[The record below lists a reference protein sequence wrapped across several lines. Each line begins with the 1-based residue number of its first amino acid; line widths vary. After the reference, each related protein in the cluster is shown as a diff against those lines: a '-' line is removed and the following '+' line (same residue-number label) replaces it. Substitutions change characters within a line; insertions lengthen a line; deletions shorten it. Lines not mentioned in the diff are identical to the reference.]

1 MKLICNQSDLNTNL
15 SLVSRA
21 VPSRPTHPVLGNV
34 LLAAETETQ
43 QVRLTA
49 FDLSLGIQTSF
60 LAQVEESGEIT
71 IPAKLLN
78 DIVSRLAEGEI
89 TLEAKEGRSA
99 SVQRLVKVS
108 ESVALHSRADREE
121 SPNGATAPSEQS
133 VDDSLIVTLTSASG
147 CYQMRGMGAQEFPE
161 LPQVEAGVAVH
172 LLVEALIEGLRGSLF
187 ATSSDETKQVLT
199 GVHLTLQQDNLEFAA
214 TDGHRLAVVQT
225 TNQNTADSVS
235 TSTPEA
241 TNSASKEQAGAS
253 NTFKKTIDSAVGA
266 TLATSDSSSLEFTLP
281 ARALRELERML
292 GMAQPTDEVAL
303 HFEQGQIVFQGG
315 EQTVVSEAKRS
326 LDSLPLRYRLTSR
339 TLEGQYPAYR
349 QLIPRQFQRQI
360 TIERRQLLSAVE
372 RIAVLADQKNNI
384 VKFSIDSVN
393 QRIAISVEAQDVGSG
408 QESMSAEISGDSL
421 DIAFNVKYLIDGLK
435 ALSTSDI
442 QMQMNEANSPVILT
456 PLGGRKMIYLI
467 MPVQIRG

>member
-1 MKLICNQSDLNTNL
+1 MKLICTQSDLNTNL

-34 LLAAETETQ
+34 LLAADTKTQ
-43 QVRLTA
+43 RVRLTA

-60 LAQVEESGEIT
+60 AAQVEADGEIT

-78 DIVSRLAEGEI
+78 DIVSRLPEGEI
-89 TLEAKEGRSA
+89 TLEEKTGEATNFSA
-99 SVQRLVKVS
+99 AASSDQ
-108 ESVALHSRADREE
+108 
-121 SPNGATAPSEQS
+121 
-133 VDDSLIVTLTSASG
+133 VDSDSMIVTLTSASG
-147 CYQMRGMGAQEFPE
+147 RYQMRGMGAGEFPE
-161 LPQVEAGVAVH
+161 LPNVEAGIAVN
-172 LLVEALIEGLRGSLF
+172 LPVEALIEGLRGSLF

-199 GVHLTLQQDNLEFAA
+199 GVHLIMQQHSLEFAA

-225 TNQNTADSVS
+225 VNQSPVDDDTVD
-235 TSTPEA
+235 TSEKP
-241 TNSASKEQAGAS
+241 
-253 NTFKKTIDSAVGA
+253 AV
-266 TLATSDSSSLEFTLP
+266 ATSGGSDTSELEFTLP

-292 GMAQPTDEVAL
+292 GMRQLTEGVAL
-303 HFEQGQIVFQGG
+303 HVEQGQIVFQAG
-315 EQTVVSEAKRS
+315 
-326 LDSLPLRYRLTSR
+326 DHRLTSR

-393 QRIAISVEAQDVGSG
+393 QQLSISVEAQDVGSG
-408 QESMSAEISGDSL
+408 QESMPVEVSGDSL

-435 ALSTSDI
+435 ALSTSNI
-442 QMQMNEANSPVILT
+442 QMQMNTANSPVILT
-456 PLGGRKMIYLI
+456 PLGGLKMTYLI
-467 MPVQIRG
+467 MPVQIRA